1 MSDYFWYVL
10 YVALC
15 FVVIYIYIYIYIICI
30 YIYIYYVARLPQ
42 GLSQARS
49 KGRYKKG

>member
-15 FVVIYIYIYIYIICI
+15 FVVIYIYIYNM